1 MRTIQIY
8 NQDKNH
14 TFTAMCSQRFES
26 IKSVSN
32 KRAPTAK
39 STLVNPALKN
49 PKHAAVL
56 AENGIDY
63 ENPSNPLDIAKSR
76 AERLAKEKLRNAV
89 VSQISRIN

>member
-1 MRTIQIY
+1 MRTIQLY
-8 NQDKNH
+8 NQDKNN
-14 TFTAMCSQRFES
+14 TFTAMCNQRFEA

-39 STLVNPALKN
+39 STLGSSALKN

-63 ENPSNPLDIAKSR
+63 ENPSTPLDIAKSR
-76 AERLAKEKLRNAV
+76 AERLAKEKLRTAAV
-89 VSQISRIN
+89 RFVL

>member
-1 MRTIQIY
+1 MRTIQLY

-14 TFTAMCSQRFES
+14 TFSAMCCQRFEA
-26 IKSVSN
+26 IKLVSN

-39 STLVNPALKN
+39 STLCNPAMKN

-63 ENPSNPLDIAKSR
+63 ENPSTPLEIAKNR
-76 AERLAKEKLRNAV
+76 AERLAKEKMRNAA
-89 VSQISRIN
+89 VSLFQTLI